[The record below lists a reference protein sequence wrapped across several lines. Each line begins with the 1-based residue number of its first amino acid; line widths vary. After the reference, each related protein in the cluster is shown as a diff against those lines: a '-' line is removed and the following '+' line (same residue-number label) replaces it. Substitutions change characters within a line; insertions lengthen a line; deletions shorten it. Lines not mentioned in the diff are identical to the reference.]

1 MIKYY
6 IVVASCFAKF
16 YYGFYLVRFRG
27 NKLGWWSGLNSK
39 SEVEMVAGFMAYYD
53 NRVLDAIVKIANK
66 VCSHHK
72 AAIIVKLVEQ
82 GWNYTIR
89 EKI

>member
-1 MIKYY
+1 
-6 IVVASCFAKF
+6 
-16 YYGFYLVRFRG
+16 
-27 NKLGWWSGLNSK
+27 
-39 SEVEMVAGFMAYYD
+39 MVAGFMAYYD

-82 GWNYTIR
+82 G
-89 EKI
+89 